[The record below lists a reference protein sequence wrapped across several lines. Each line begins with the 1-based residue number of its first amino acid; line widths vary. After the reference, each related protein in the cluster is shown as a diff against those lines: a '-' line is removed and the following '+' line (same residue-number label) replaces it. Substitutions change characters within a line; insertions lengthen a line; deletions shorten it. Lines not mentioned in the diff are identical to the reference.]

1 MRQRVPGKMHRDGE
15 EVMTKQ
21 KLMGL
26 NGDEAVAYATKQ
38 VNPDVVAAYP
48 ITPQTI
54 IVERF
59 SEYVANGEVDTEF
72 VPVESEHSA
81 MSCSVGASAAGARA
95 FTATAANGL
104 ALMWEIVY
112 IASSLRLPI
121 VMALANRALSG
132 PINIH
137 NDHSDAMGARD
148 SGWIQIYCEN
158 AQEVYD
164 ASIEAWRIAE
174 HLKIQLPIMVCLDG
188 FTLSHTMEN
197 VMTLPDD
204 AVKEFVGE
212 RPFIEVEGHLG
223 KGELRLNPEMPLTM
237 GPLDLQDFYF
247 EHKMHQVEALN
258 EALEYIKDIDDEWAG
273 LSGRKYDYVE
283 PYLMDDAEVALIGMG
298 SMVGTIRYVVDELR
312 SEGVKAGMIKLRLF
326 RPFPA
331 EQIKKAIGKVPVLGV
346 FEKCISFGAPAS
358 PLMEEIMTAYYHDKE
373 KPMMANFVV
382 GLGGRDVS
390 PDMIRE
396 AYSNLLKIKETG
408 KVEKPMSYIG
418 VRSE

>member
-1 MRQRVPGKMHRDGE
+1 MYRDGE
-15 EVMTKQ
+15 KIMAKQ

-72 VPVESEHSA
+72 VAVESEHSA

-137 NDHSDAMGARD
+137 NDHSDGMGARD

-164 ASIEAWRIAE
+164 ASIQAWRIAE
-174 HLKIQLPIMVCLDG
+174 HLKVQLPIMVCLDG

-197 VMTLPDD
+197 VETLPDEVVQD
-204 AVKEFVGE
+204 FVGE

-223 KGELRLNPEMPLTM
+223 KGELRLNPDMPLTM
-237 GPLDLQDFYF
+237 GPLDLQDFYY

-258 EALEYIKDIDDEWAG
+258 EALEHIKEIDDEWAD

-283 PYLMDDAEVALIGMG
+283 PYLMEDADVALIGMG
-298 SMVGTIRYVVDELR
+298 SMVGTIRHVVDELR

-326 RPFPA
+326 RPFPV
-331 EQIKKAIGKVPVLGV
+331 EHIKKAVGNVPVLGV
-346 FEKCISFGAPAS
+346 MEKCISFGAPAS
-358 PLMEEIMTAYYHDKE
+358 PLMEELMTAYYHDKE

-396 AYSNLLKIKETG
+396 AYTSLLKSKDTG
-408 KVEKPMSYIG
+408 NVEKHMTYIG
-418 VRSE
+418 VRGE

>member
-1 MRQRVPGKMHRDGE
+1 MA
-15 EVMTKQ
+15 KQ

-54 IVERF
+54 IVERY
-59 SEYVANGEVDTEF
+59 SEYVADGLVDSEF
-72 VPVESEHSA
+72 VAVESEHSA
-81 MSCSVGASAAGARA
+81 MSCSVGTSAAGARA

-137 NDHSDAMGARD
+137 NDHSDGMGARD

-164 ASIEAWRIAE
+164 TSITAWRIAE

-197 VMTLPDD
+197 VMTLPDEV
-204 AVKEFVGE
+204 VKEFVGE

-223 KGELRLNPEMPLTM
+223 KGELRLNPDMPITM

-258 EALEYIKDIDDEWAG
+258 EALEYIVDIEKEWANI
-273 LSGRKYDYVE
+273 SGRKYDYVE
-283 PYLMDDAEVALIGMG
+283 PYMMDDAEVALIGMG

-312 SEGVKAGMIKLRLF
+312 SEGVKAGMVKLRLF
-326 RPFPA
+326 RPFPVEA
-331 EQIKKAIGKVPVLGV
+331 IKKAIGKVPVMGV
-346 FEKCISFGAPAS
+346 MEKCISFGAPAS
-358 PLMEEIMTAYYHDKE
+358 PLMEEIMTAYYHDKA
-373 KPMMANFVV
+373 KPMMANYVV
-382 GLGGRDVS
+382 GLGGKDVS

-396 AYSNLLKIKETG
+396 AYASLLKIKKTG
-408 KVEKPMSYIG
+408 KVEKSMSYIG
-418 VRSE
+418 VRGE

>member
-1 MRQRVPGKMHRDGE
+1 MA
-15 EVMTKQ
+15 KQ
-21 KLMGL
+21 TLMGL
-26 NGDEAVAYATKQ
+26 NGNEASAYATKQ

-59 SEYVANGEVDTEF
+59 SEYVADGLVDTEF

-104 ALMWEIVY
+104 ALMWEILY

-121 VMALANRALSG
+121 VMAVANRALSG

-164 ASIEAWRIAE
+164 ASITAWRISE
-174 HLKIQLPIMVCLDG
+174 HLKVQLPVMVCLDG

-197 VMTLPDD
+197 VMTLPDE
-204 AVKEFVGE
+204 AVKKFVGE
-212 RPFIEVEGHLG
+212 REFVKVESHLG
-223 KGELRLNPEMPLTM
+223 EAELRLNPDAPITM

-247 EHKMHQVEALN
+247 EHKMHQVEAFKD
-258 EALEYIKDIDDEWAG
+258 ALKVIKDVDKEWAKV
-273 LSGRKYDYVE
+273 SGRMYDYAE
-283 PYLMDDAEVALIGMG
+283 PYLMDDAEVAVIGMG
-298 SMVGTIRYVVDELR
+298 SAMGTVRYVVDELR
-312 SEGVKAGMIKLRLF
+312 AEGVKAGMIKLRLF
-326 RPFPA
+326 RPFPVA
-331 EQIKKAIGKVPVLGV
+331 ELKKAVGDVPVLGV
-346 FEKCISFGAPAS
+346 MEKCISFGAPAS
-358 PLMEEIMTAYYHDKE
+358 PLMEEIMTAYYHDQE
-373 KPMMANFVV
+373 KPMMANYVV
-382 GLGGRDVS
+382 GLGGKDVS
-390 PDMIRE
+390 PAMIRE
-396 AYSNLLKIKETG
+396 IYGSLLKAKKAG
-408 KVEKPMSYIG
+408 KVSKLMSYIG
-418 VRSE
+418 VRGE

>member
-1 MRQRVPGKMHRDGE
+1 MVE
-15 EVMTKQ
+15 Q
-21 KLMGL
+21 KLIGL

-38 VNPDVVAAYP
+38 VNPDIVAAYP

-59 SEYVANGEVDTEF
+59 SEYVADGEVDTEF
-72 VPVESEHSA
+72 VAVESEHSA
-81 MSCSVGASAAGARA
+81 MSACVGASAAGARA

-121 VMALANRALSG
+121 VMAVANRALSG

-137 NDHSDAMGARD
+137 NDHSDTMGARD

-164 ASIEAWRIAE
+164 ASILAWRVAE
-174 HLKIQLPIMVCLDG
+174 HLNVQLPVMVCLDG

-197 VMTLPDD
+197 VMTVPDE
-204 AVKEFVGE
+204 AVQKFVGE

-237 GPLDLQDFYF
+237 GPLDLQDFYY
-247 EHKMHQVEALN
+247 EHKMHQVEAME
-258 EALEYIKDIDDEWAG
+258 EALKYIKDIDEEWG
-273 LSGRKYDYVE
+273 MLSGREYSYVE
-283 PYLMDDAEVALIGMG
+283 PYMMDDAEVALIGMG
-298 SMVGTIRYVVDELR
+298 SMTGTIRHMVDELR
-312 SEGVKAGMIKLRLF
+312 AEGTKVGMMKLRLF

-331 EQIKKAIGKVPVLGV
+331 EEIKEAIGDTPVLGV
-346 FEKCISFGAPAS
+346 MEKCVSFGAPAS
-358 PLMEEIMTAYYHDKE
+358 PLMEELMTAYYHDEE
-373 KPMMANFVV
+373 KPLMANYVV

-396 AYSNLLKIKETG
+396 AYASLEKIRTTG
-408 KVEKPMSYIG
+408 KVEKLSTFIG
-418 VRSE
+418 VRGE

>member
-1 MRQRVPGKMHRDGE
+1 
-15 EVMTKQ
+15 MTKQ
-21 KLMGL
+21 TLMGL
-26 NGDEAVAYATKQ
+26 NGNEASAYATKQ

-59 SEYVANGEVDTEF
+59 SEYVADGLVDTEF
-72 VPVESEHSA
+72 VAVESEHSA

-104 ALMWEIVY
+104 ALMWEILY

-121 VMALANRALSG
+121 VMAVANRALSG

-148 SGWIQIYCEN
+148 SGWIQIFCEN

-164 ASIEAWRIAE
+164 ASITAWRIAE
-174 HLKIQLPIMVCLDG
+174 HPSVQLPVMVCMDG
-188 FTLSHTMEN
+188 FTISHTMEN

-204 AVKEFVGE
+204 AVKKFVGE
-212 RPFIEVEGHLG
+212 REFIRVEGHMG
-223 KGELRLNPEMPLTM
+223 EAELRLDPEAPLTM

-247 EHKMHQVEALN
+247 EHKIHQVDAMDD
-258 EALEYIKDIDDEWAG
+258 ALEAIKDVDEEWAKV
-273 LSGRKYDYVE
+273 SGRGYGYAE
-283 PYLMDDAEVALIGMG
+283 PYRMGDAEVAIIGMG
-298 SMVGTIRYVVDELR
+298 SVMGTVRYVVDELR
-312 SEGVKAGMIKLRLF
+312 EEGVKAGMVKLRLF

-331 EQIKKAIGKVPVLGV
+331 AELKKAVGSVPMLGV
-346 FEKCISFGAPAS
+346 MEKCISFGSPAS
-358 PLMEEIMTAYYHDKE
+358 PLMEEIMTAYYNEEE
-373 KPMMANFVV
+373 KPMMANYVV

-390 PDMIRE
+390 PAMIRE
-396 AYSNLLKIKETG
+396 IYDSLLKNRKAG
-408 KVEKPMSYIG
+408 KVSKPMSYIG
-418 VRSE
+418 VRGE

>member
-1 MRQRVPGKMHRDGE
+1 MA
-15 EVMTKQ
+15 KQ

-54 IVERF
+54 IVERY
-59 SEYVANGEVDTEF
+59 SEYVADGLVDSEF
-72 VPVESEHSA
+72 VAVESEHSA

-137 NDHSDAMGARD
+137 NDHSDGMGARD

-164 ASIEAWRIAE
+164 TSITAWRIAE

-197 VMTLPDD
+197 VMTLPDEV
-204 AVKEFVGE
+204 VKEFVGE

-223 KGELRLNPEMPLTM
+223 KGELRLNPDMPITM

-258 EALEYIKDIDDEWAG
+258 EALEYIVDIEKEWANI
-273 LSGRKYDYVE
+273 SGRKYDYVE
-283 PYLMDDAEVALIGMG
+283 PYMMDDAEVALIGMG

-312 SEGVKAGMIKLRLF
+312 SEGVKAGMVKLRLF
-326 RPFPA
+326 RPFPVEA
-331 EQIKKAIGKVPVLGV
+331 IKKAIGKVPVMGV
-346 FEKCISFGAPAS
+346 MEKCISFGAPAS
-358 PLMEEIMTAYYHDKE
+358 PLMEEIMTAYYHDKA
-373 KPMMANFVV
+373 KPMIANYVV
-382 GLGGRDVS
+382 GLGGKDVS

-396 AYSNLLKIKETG
+396 AYASLLKIKKTG
-408 KVEKPMSYIG
+408 KVEKSMSYIG
-418 VRSE
+418 VRGE

>member
-1 MRQRVPGKMHRDGE
+1 MYRDGE
-15 EVMTKQ
+15 KIMVAEQ

-26 NGDEAVAYATKQ
+26 NGDEAVAYAIKQ

-59 SEYVANGEVDTEF
+59 SEYVADGQVDTEF
-72 VPVESEHSA
+72 VAVESEHSA
-81 MSCSVGASAAGARA
+81 MSTSVGAAAAGARA

-137 NDHSDAMGARD
+137 NDHSDGMGARD

-164 ASIEAWRIAE
+164 TSITAWRIAE
-174 HLKIQLPIMVCLDG
+174 HPKIQLPVMVCLDG

-197 VMTLPDD
+197 VMTLNDET
-204 AVKEFVGE
+204 VKNFVGE
-212 RPFIEVEGHLG
+212 RKFIKVEGHLG
-223 KGELRLNPEMPLTM
+223 EAELRLDPETPLTM

-258 EALEYIKDIDDEWAG
+258 NAVKYISDIDAEWAK
-273 LSGRKYDYVE
+273 LSGRKYDYTE
-283 PYLMDDAEVALIGMG
+283 PYMMDDAEVALIGMG
-298 SMVGTIRYVVDELR
+298 SMVGTIRHVVDELR
-312 SEGVKAGMIKLRLF
+312 SQGVKAGMIKLRLF
-326 RPFPA
+326 RPFPVDA
-331 EQIKKAIGKVPVLGV
+331 IKKAVGNVPVLGV
-346 FEKCISFGAPAS
+346 MEKCISFGAPAS
-358 PLMEEIMTAYYHDKE
+358 PLMEEMMTAYYHE
-373 KPMMANFVV
+373 ENKPLMVNYVV

-390 PDMIRE
+390 PTLIRE
-396 AYSNLLKIKETG
+396 AFNNLLKVKETG
-408 KVEKPMSYIG
+408 KVEKPVSYIG
-418 VRSE
+418 VRGE

>member
-1 MRQRVPGKMHRDGE
+1 MA
-15 EVMTKQ
+15 KQ

-59 SEYVANGEVDTEF
+59 SEYVADGEVETEF

-81 MSCSVGASAAGARA
+81 MSSCVGASAAGARA
-95 FTATAANGL
+95 FTATAANGM
-104 ALMWEIVY
+104 ALMWEILY

-137 NDHSDAMGARD
+137 NDHSDSMGARD
-148 SGWIQIYCEN
+148 SGWIQVYCEN

-164 ASIEAWRIAE
+164 ASIMAWRMGE
-174 HLKIQLPIMVCLDG
+174 HLKVQLPVMVCLDG

-197 VMTLPDD
+197 VMTLTDED
-204 AVKEFVGE
+204 VQKFIGE
-212 RPFIEVEGHLG
+212 RPFITVEGHLG
-223 KGELRLNPEMPLTM
+223 EGEFRLDPEMPLTM
-237 GPLDLQDFYF
+237 GPLDLQDFYY
-247 EHKMHQVEALN
+247 EHKMHQVDAMEEALK
-258 EALEYIKDIDDEWAG
+258 YIKDIDQEWAEV
-273 LSGRKYDYVE
+273 SGRDYSYVE
-283 PYLMDDAEVALIGMG
+283 PYMMEDAEVALIGMG
-298 SMVGTIRYVVDELR
+298 SMTGTIRHMVDELR
-312 SEGVKAGMIKLRLF
+312 AEGTKAGMMKLRLF
-326 RPFPA
+326 RPFPT
-331 EQIKKAIGKVPVLGV
+331 EEIKKAIGDIPVLGV
-346 FEKCISFGAPAS
+346 IEKCISFGAPAS
-358 PLMEEIMTAYYHDKE
+358 PLMEELMTAYYHDE
-373 KPMMANFVV
+373 KKPLMANYVV

-396 AYSNLLKIKETG
+396 AYASLEKIRETG
-408 KVEKPMSYIG
+408 KVDKLSTYIG
-418 VRSE
+418 VRGE

>member
-1 MRQRVPGKMHRDGE
+1 MV
-15 EVMTKQ
+15 KQ
-21 KLMGL
+21 ELQGL

-54 IVERF
+54 IVERY
-59 SEYVANGEVDTEF
+59 SEYVADGAVDTEF
-72 VPVESEHSA
+72 VAVESEHSA

-95 FTATAANGL
+95 FTATASAGL
-104 ALMWEIVY
+104 ALMWEILY

-137 NDHSDAMGARD
+137 NDHSDGMGARD
-148 SGWIQIYCEN
+148 TGWIQIYCEN

-164 ASIEAWRIAE
+164 ASIQAWRIGE
-174 HLKIQLPIMVCLDG
+174 HLKIQLPVMVCLDG

-197 VMTLPDD
+197 VYTLPDSV
-204 AVKEFVGE
+204 VKEFVGD
-212 RPFIEVEGHLG
+212 RPFIEVEGHMG
-223 KGELRLNPEMPLTM
+223 KGELRLNPDMPLTM

-258 EALEYIKDIDDEWAG
+258 DALEYIKEIDDEWEE
-273 LSGRKYDYVE
+273 LSGRKYDYAE

-312 SEGVKAGMIKLRLF
+312 SEGVKAGMVKLRLF
-326 RPFPA
+326 RPFPT
-331 EQIKKAIGKVPVLGV
+331 EQIMKAVGDVPVLGV
-346 FEKCISFGAPAS
+346 MEKCISFGAPAS
-358 PLMEEIMTAYYHDKE
+358 PLMEEIMTAYYHDKD
-373 KPMMANFVV
+373 KPLLANYVV
-382 GLGGRDVS
+382 GLGGKDVS
-390 PDMIRE
+390 PKMIRK
-396 AYSNLLKIKETG
+396 AYDGLLKAKESG
-408 KVEKPMSYIG
+408 KVEKFMSYIG
-418 VRSE
+418 VRGE